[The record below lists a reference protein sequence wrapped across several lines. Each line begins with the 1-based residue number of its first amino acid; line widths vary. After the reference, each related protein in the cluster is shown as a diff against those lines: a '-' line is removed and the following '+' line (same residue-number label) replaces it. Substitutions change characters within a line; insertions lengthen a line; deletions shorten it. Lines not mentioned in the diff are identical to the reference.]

1 MDSESA
7 TIERRRSLTAAFS
20 ASIRPKRSFHRDS
33 SPADSSSAARPERF
47 IAIFTPPF
55 GCRVD
60 GLALVP
66 PAGWLRA
73 DAGPGLRGGFS
84 VVFFGFSALNTVAA
98 SAE

>member
-55 GCRVD
+55 GP
-60 GLALVP
+60 LALVP

-73 DAGPGLRGGFS
+73 DAGPGLIGGFS